1 MSQTNRV
8 IATGTKRLDLM
19 TENKPNEVHNL
30 KNQVMKIVPDFP
42 GLNR

>member
-1 MSQTNRV
+1 
-8 IATGTKRLDLM
+8 LM

-42 GLNR
+42 GLNRWSKILMKKQI